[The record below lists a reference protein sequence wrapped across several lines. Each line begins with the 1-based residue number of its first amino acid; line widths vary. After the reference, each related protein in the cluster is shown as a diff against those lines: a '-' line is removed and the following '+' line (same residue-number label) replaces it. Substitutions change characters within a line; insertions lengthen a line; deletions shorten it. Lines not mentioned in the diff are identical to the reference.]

1 MKGKKKKVVS
11 EENTH
16 TLTHTLAHTEQ
27 RVASGQE
34 NIWYLQWNNTNMQ
47 AHMSTETVC

>member
-11 EENTH
+11 EEN
-16 TLTHTLAHTEQ
+16 THTLAHTEQ